1 MTSLSSKR
9 DAEQDGLAEPARTWA
24 IVTTALGLMM
34 AVLDGS
40 IANLAL
46 PTLAAEFDVS
56 AAQSIWVVN
65 AYQLAVTISL
75 LPLAALGEIVG
86 YRRVYRIGVALFTV
100 ASLACALSHSL
111 TELTIARVAQGFGAA
126 GLMSVNS
133 ALVRF
138 IYPRHLLGRGFGVN
152 VMVGSA
158 SSALGPSVAAAMR
171 EPKRLCKSF
180 RANSRLG
187 SCMRRQGKS
196 RLAMT

>member
-1 MTSLSSKR
+1 MS
-9 DAEQDGLAEPARTWA
+9 AGAEPEQDGLPEPARTWA

-46 PTLAAEFDVS
+46 PTLAGEFNVS

-86 YRRVYRIGVALFTV
+86 YRRVYQIGVMLFTA
-100 ASLACALSHSL
+100 ASLACAMSDSL
-111 TELTIARVAQGFGAA
+111 ATLTASRILQGFGAA
-126 GLMSVNS
+126 GMMSVNS

-138 IYPRHLLGRGFGVN
+138 VYPRRLLGRG
-152 VMVGSA
+152 
-158 SSALGPSVAAAMR
+158 
-171 EPKRLCKSF
+171 
-180 RANSRLG
+180 
-187 SCMRRQGKS
+187 
-196 RLAMT
+196 